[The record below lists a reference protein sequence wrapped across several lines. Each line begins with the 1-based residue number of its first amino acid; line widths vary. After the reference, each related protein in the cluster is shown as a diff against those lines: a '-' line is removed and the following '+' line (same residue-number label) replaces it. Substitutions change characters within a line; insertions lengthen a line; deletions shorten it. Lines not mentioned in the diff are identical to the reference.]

1 MGFLLGCSKLLD
13 MLLVRNIILDLGVKL
28 LVYSKSY
35 SFAKL
40 LDCQKVLD
48 LSYSGDLN
56 RVNFGRSSKKKHMGR
71 CGFTIFYNH
80 ILEKSGK
87 IGAYLGEG
95 GGCLKCWCQKNPD
108 FVLRGVFSG
117 GGVFGMKGTV

>member
-13 MLLVRNIILDLGVKL
+13 MLRVRNILHDLGVKL

-40 LDCQKVLD
+40 LDCQKILD

-56 RVNFGRSSKKKHMGR
+56 RVNLPQ
-71 CGFTIFYNH
+71 IYYIAN
-80 ILEKSGK
+80 E
-87 IGAYLGEG
+87 
-95 GGCLKCWCQKNPD
+95 
-108 FVLRGVFSG
+108 
-117 GGVFGMKGTV
+117 